1 MKKDRGFEMK
11 RLVLAALAAASLL
24 GPAMARAADPET
36 CRLVRMSDPGW
47 TDITATNAML
57 GVVLQGLG
65 YDQKVE
71 TLAVPVTFES
81 LKNRQIDVFL
91 GNWMPA
97 QKRFIE
103 PLTEAGAIEVV
114 TTNLKD
120 IRFTL
125 AVPDYVAK
133 EGVKSFA
140 DLAGHA
146 DKFEKKIYGIEPG
159 APANQNIQKMIDAR
173 DFGLAGWSVVESSEQ
188 AMLSQVDR
196 ARRAKKWIVFLAW
209 EPHPMNMKYAPS
221 YLAGGDAYFGPNFGA
236 ASVQTVTRKGFAAD
250 CPNLGKLLGQ
260 IRFTVDAENRI
271 MDQILDKGQD
281 AKEAARAELK
291 ARPNLLGVWLAGVTT
306 RDGRDGLPAVR
317 KLLGL

>member
-1 MKKDRGFEMK
+1 MK
-11 RLVLAALAAASLL
+11 RLVPALAALSLL
-24 GPAMARAADPET
+24 VAGAARAADAES

-47 TDITATNAML
+47 TDITSTNAML

-65 YDQKVE
+65 YDQKVD

-81 LKNRQIDVFL
+81 LKNKQIDVFL

-103 PLTEAGAIEVV
+103 PLTESGSIEVIA
-114 TTNLKD
+114 TNLKD

-133 EGVKSFA
+133 EGGIKNFA
-140 DLAGHA
+140 DLAKHA

-159 APANQNIQKMIDAR
+159 APANQNIQKMIDAK
-173 DFGLAGWSVVESSEQ
+173 DFGLNGWSVVESSEQ

-196 ARRAKKWIVFLAW
+196 AKRAKKWIVFLAW
-209 EPHPMNMKYAPS
+209 EPHPMNMKYAPT

-236 ASVQTVTRKGFAAD
+236 ASVQTVTRKGFSAD
-250 CPNLGKLLGQ
+250 CPNLGKLLKQ
-260 IRFTVDAENRI
+260 VRFTVDAENRI
-271 MDQILDKGQD
+271 MDQILDKGQN
-281 AKEAARAELK
+281 AKEAAKAELK

-306 RDGRDGLPAVR
+306 RDGKDGLPAVK

>member
-1 MKKDRGFEMK
+1 MK
-11 RLVLAALAAASLL
+11 RLVLAVAMASLL
-24 GPAMARAADPET
+24 AGGAARAADPES

-47 TDITATNAML
+47 TDITSTNAML

-65 YDQKVE
+65 YDQKVD

-103 PLTEAGAIEVV
+103 PLTASGAIEVV

-140 DLAGHA
+140 DLSRHA

-173 DFGLAGWSVVESSEQ
+173 DFGLTGWSVVESSEQ

-196 ARRAKKWIVFLAW
+196 ARRAGKWIVFLAW
-209 EPHPMNMKYAPS
+209 EPHPMNMKYAPT

-236 ASVQTVTRKGFAAD
+236 ASVQTVTRKGFSAD
-250 CPNLGKLLGQ
+250 CPNLGKLLKQ
-260 IRFTVDAENRI
+260 VRFTVDAENRI
-271 MDQILDKGQD
+271 MDQILDKGQN
-281 AKEAARAELK
+281 AKEAAKAELK

-306 RDGRDGLPAVR
+306 RDGRDGLPAVK

>member
-1 MKKDRGFEMK
+1 MK
-11 RLVLAALAAASLL
+11 RLVLAFAAAAASLT
-24 GPAMARAADPET
+24 GAGTAAAADPDS

-47 TDITATNAML
+47 TDITSTNAML

-65 YDQKVE
+65 YDQKVD

-81 LKNRQIDVFL
+81 LKNKQIDVFL

-97 QKRFIE
+97 QKRFID
-103 PLTEAGAIEVV
+103 PLTESGSIEVV

-133 EGVKSFA
+133 EGIRNFA
-140 DLAGHA
+140 DLAKHA
-146 DKFEKKIYGIEPG
+146 DKFDKKIYGIEPG
-159 APANQNIQKMIDAR
+159 APANQNIQKMLDAKE
-173 DFGLAGWSVVESSEQ
+173 FGLAGWSLVESSEQ

-196 ARRAKKWIVFLAW
+196 AKRAKKWIVFLAW
-209 EPHPMNMKYAPS
+209 EPHPMNTKYAPA

-236 ASVQTVTRKGFAAD
+236 ASVQTVTRKGFSAD
-250 CPNLGKLLGQ
+250 CPNLGKLLQ
-260 IRFTVDAENRI
+260 QVRFTVDAENRI
-271 MDQILDKGQD
+271 MGQILDKGQD
-281 AKEAARAELK
+281 AREAAKAELK

-306 RDGRDGLPAVR
+306 RDGRDGLAAVR
-317 KLLGL
+317 KQLGL

>member
-1 MKKDRGFEMK
+1 MK
-11 RLVLAALAAASLL
+11 RLVLAVAMASLL
-24 GPAMARAADPET
+24 AGGAARAADPES

-47 TDITATNAML
+47 TDITSTNAML

-65 YDQKVE
+65 YDQKVD

-103 PLTEAGAIEVV
+103 PLTESGSIEVV

-140 DLAGHA
+140 DLSRHA

-159 APANQNIQKMIDAR
+159 APANQNIQKMIDAK
-173 DFGLAGWSVVESSEQ
+173 DFGLTGWSVVESSEQ

-196 ARRAKKWIVFLAW
+196 AKRAGKWIVFLAW
-209 EPHPMNMKYAPS
+209 EPHPMNMKYAPT

-236 ASVQTVTRKGFAAD
+236 ASVQTVTRKGFSAD
-250 CPNLGKLLGQ
+250 CPNLGKLLKQ
-260 IRFTVDAENRI
+260 VRFTVDAENRI
-271 MDQILDKGQD
+271 MDQILDKGQN
-281 AKEAARAELK
+281 AREAAKAELK
-291 ARPNLLGVWLAGVTT
+291 ARPNLLTVWLAGVTT
-306 RDGRDGLPAVR
+306 RDGRDGLPAVK

>member
-1 MKKDRGFEMK
+1 MK
-11 RLVLAALAAASLL
+11 RLVLAVAMASLL
-24 GPAMARAADPET
+24 AGGAARAADPES

-47 TDITATNAML
+47 TDITSTNAML

-65 YDQKVE
+65 YDQKVD

-103 PLTEAGAIEVV
+103 PLTESGSIEVV

-140 DLAGHA
+140 DLSRHA

-159 APANQNIQKMIDAR
+159 APANQNIQKMIDAK
-173 DFGLAGWSVVESSEQ
+173 DFGLTGWSVVESSEQ

-196 ARRAKKWIVFLAW
+196 AKRAKKWIVFLAW
-209 EPHPMNMKYAPS
+209 EPHPMNMKYAPN

-236 ASVQTVTRKGFAAD
+236 ASVQTVTRKGFSAD
-250 CPNLGKLLGQ
+250 CPNLGKLLKQ
-260 IRFTVDAENRI
+260 VRFTVDAENRI
-271 MDQILDKGQD
+271 MDQILDKGQN
-281 AKEAARAELK
+281 AREAAKAELK
-291 ARPNLLGVWLAGVTT
+291 ARPNLLTVWLAGVTT
-306 RDGRDGLPAVR
+306 RDGRDGLPAVK

>member
-1 MKKDRGFEMK
+1 MK
-11 RLVLAALAAASLL
+11 RLVLAVAMASLL
-24 GPAMARAADPET
+24 AGGAARAADPES

-47 TDITATNAML
+47 TDITSTNAML

-65 YDQKVE
+65 YDQKVD

-103 PLTEAGAIEVV
+103 PLTASGAIEVV

-140 DLAGHA
+140 DLSRHA

-173 DFGLAGWSVVESSEQ
+173 DFGLTGWSVVESSEQ

-196 ARRAKKWIVFLAW
+196 ARRAGKWIVFLAW
-209 EPHPMNMKYAPS
+209 EPHPMNMKYALT

-236 ASVQTVTRKGFAAD
+236 ASVQTVTRKGFSAD
-250 CPNLGKLLGQ
+250 CPNLGKLLKQ
-260 IRFTVDAENRI
+260 VRFTVDAENRI
-271 MDQILDKGQD
+271 MDQILDKGQN
-281 AKEAARAELK
+281 AREAAKAELK
-291 ARPNLLGVWLAGVTT
+291 ARPNLLTVWLAGVTT
-306 RDGRDGLPAVR
+306 RDGRDGLPAIK

>member
-1 MKKDRGFEMK
+1 MK
-11 RLVLAALAAASLL
+11 RLVLAFAAAASLGAAGSAL
-24 GPAMARAADPET
+24 AADPDS

-47 TDITATNAML
+47 TDITSTNAML

-65 YDQKVE
+65 YDQKID

-97 QKRFIE
+97 QKRFID
-103 PLTEAGAIEVV
+103 PLTESGSIEVV

-133 EGVKSFA
+133 EGIRNFA
-140 DLAGHA
+140 DLAKHA
-146 DKFEKKIYGIEPG
+146 DKFDKKIYGIEPG
-159 APANQNIQKMIDAR
+159 APANQNIQKMLDAKE
-173 DFGLAGWSVVESSEQ
+173 FGLTGWSLVESSEQ

-209 EPHPMNMKYAPS
+209 EPHPMNTKYGPA

-236 ASVQTVTRKGFAAD
+236 ASVQTVTRKGFSAD
-250 CPNLGKLLGQ
+250 CPNLGKLLQ
-260 IRFTVDAENRI
+260 QVRFTVDAENRI
-271 MDQILDKGQD
+271 MGQILDKGQD
-281 AKEAARAELK
+281 AREAAKAELK

-306 RDGRDGLPAVR
+306 RDGRDGLAAV
-317 KLLGL
+317 KKQLGL